1 MTGKERAEW
10 RKQANT
16 LPAIFQIGKD
26 NITPALVEGVD
37 AALKKREL
45 IKLSVLETSE
55 LSAREAAQALADELG
70 ADIIQCIGRK
80 FVLYREK
87 PEEDAD

>member
-26 NITPALVEGVD
+26 NLSDALIEGVD

-45 IKLSVLETSE
+45 IKLSVLETSD
-55 LSAREAAQALADELG
+55 LSAHEAAGLLAEKLQAEV
-70 ADIIQCIGRK
+70 IQCIGRK
-80 FVLYREK
+80 FVLYRER
-87 PEEDAD
+87 PDEE

>member
-26 NITPALVEGVD
+26 NLSDALIEGVD

-45 IKLSVLETSE
+45 IKLSVLETSD
-55 LSAREAAQALADELG
+55 LSAHEAAGLLAEKLQAEV
-70 ADIIQCIGRK
+70 IQCIGRK

-87 PEEDAD
+87 PDEE